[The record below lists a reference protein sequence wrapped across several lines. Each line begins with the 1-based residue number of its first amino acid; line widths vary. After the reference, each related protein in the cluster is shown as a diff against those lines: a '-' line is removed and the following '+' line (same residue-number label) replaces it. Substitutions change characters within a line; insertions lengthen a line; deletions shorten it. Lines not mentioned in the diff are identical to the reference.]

1 MEFHNKA
8 LPGKVSRIGFGLLI
22 TGLILMVAAFAL
34 DYRRAMFD
42 YLTMF
47 MWLLSLGLGS
57 LGLIALEYI
66 SGATW
71 STPFR
76 RVSEFLAS
84 LLPVMFLLVIPV
96 VVGMKE
102 LFVWTDPQVVKSDAV
117 LQGKEPYLNTTF
129 FIARAAICLLIWVVF
144 YFFLVRNSQKQDSE
158 SIPQYTKS
166 NIRLSAI
173 FTPIFMVTL
182 TIIAIDFMMSLFPHW
197 YSTIYGVYYFS
208 GTLVAA
214 YSALTLISVL
224 LKEGNYLSSR
234 INNDHFYSM
243 GMLMFAFNIFWAYI
257 AFSQLLLQWYADIPE
272 ETFWYIIIWE
282 HSWKVVSIALFLV
295 HFAIPFL
302 VLMPRSVKTNLK
314 KLKFMAIWMLV
325 AHYLDLYWLI
335 MPAYDHH
342 SAVFGWQ
349 EIGFPLFAVGV
360 VVVIFKMK
368 ARKTNIIPVGDPKLE
383 SGFNFHL

>member
-144 YFFLVRNSQKQDSE
+144 YFFLVRNSQ
-158 SIPQYTKS
+158 T
-166 NIRLSAI
+166 A
-173 FTPIFMVTL
+173 
-182 TIIAIDFMMSLFPHW
+182 
-197 YSTIYGVYYFS
+197 
-208 GTLVAA
+208 
-214 YSALTLISVL
+214 
-224 LKEGNYLSSR
+224 
-234 INNDHFYSM
+234 
-243 GMLMFAFNIFWAYI
+243 
-257 AFSQLLLQWYADIPE
+257 
-272 ETFWYIIIWE
+272 
-282 HSWKVVSIALFLV
+282 
-295 HFAIPFL
+295 
-302 VLMPRSVKTNLK
+302 
-314 KLKFMAIWMLV
+314 
-325 AHYLDLYWLI
+325 
-335 MPAYDHH
+335 
-342 SAVFGWQ
+342 
-349 EIGFPLFAVGV
+349 
-360 VVVIFKMK
+360 
-368 ARKTNIIPVGDPKLE
+368 
-383 SGFNFHL
+383 